1 MMRRSALAW
10 LFVLGTA
17 SACLSLDWAAAR
29 PARAQSP
36 SPRPWLG
43 VSMGRD
49 PGSGVLVDRVVHGSP
64 ADLCGLHAGDRIIR
78 VGAARVATG
87 EAVVEAVAAHSPG
100 DALAITYVRE
110 GHEVTVVAHLTP
122 FPQADEMLRMDLVG
136 KPAPA
141 WDRVTFVKGAAPST
155 ATAPSDARGH
165 VVVLDFW
172 ATWCVPCR
180 MAMPNLSH
188 LQDRY
193 GAEGLSVV
201 GLSSEEA
208 APVLA
213 YVRRESPRYSVAL
226 DTDAETTRRYG
237 VISYPTV
244 VVIDRHGTV
253 RDVYVGYDS
262 DEGAHLEAT
271 VAKLLAEH

>member
-1 MMRRSALAW
+1 MAISILRI
-10 LFVLGTA
+10 
-17 SACLSLDWAAAR
+17 
-29 PARAQSP
+29 
-36 SPRPWLG
+36 
-43 VSMGRD
+43 
-49 PGSGVLVDRVVHGSP
+49 
-64 ADLCGLHAGDRIIR
+64 AG
-78 VGAARVATG
+78 ARVSTG
-87 EAVVEAVAAHSPG
+87 DAVVEAVAAHAPG
-100 DALAITYVRE
+100 DTLAVTYLRDGHEATVAVHALA
-110 GHEVTVVAHLTP
+110 P
-122 FPQADEMLRMDLVG
+122 FPAADEMLRMDLVG

-141 WDRVTFVKGAAPST
+141 WDRVTFVKGAAPGT
-155 ATAPSDARGH
+155 AAAPADARSH

-180 MAMPNLSH
+180 MAMPKLSH

-244 VVIDRHGTV
+244 VVIDRPGTV
-253 RDVYVGYDS
+253 RDVPRGVRLRRGPAPRS
-262 DEGAHLEAT
+262 DGHAPPRREVERLQGTRCAGGGPL
-271 VAKLLAEH
+271 